1 MYGCPGT
8 VRKSWPTTAETVHQA
23 RLTFS
28 SMPRRCISILRR
40 SSGPIGSHMT
50 WDFGGFGK
58 LTDGELI
65 AAPRPKSDFVDV
77 DYKVLRD
84 PPGPPNQ

>member
-1 MYGCPGT
+1 
-8 VRKSWPTTAETVHQA
+8 
-23 RLTFS
+23 
-28 SMPRRCISILRR
+28 
-40 SSGPIGSHMT
+40 MT